1 MRVIEED
8 WIILFGAVVIRNM
21 CFSNIGGG
29 FMLDLKFTGDFL
41 IELCKKKQF
50 VTKQKTDKIK

>member
-1 MRVIEED
+1 VVEADWRVWEAWMR
-8 WIILFGAVVIRNM
+8 AM
-21 CFSNIGGG
+21 KAP
-29 FMLDLKFTGDFL
+29 MLDLKFTGDFL